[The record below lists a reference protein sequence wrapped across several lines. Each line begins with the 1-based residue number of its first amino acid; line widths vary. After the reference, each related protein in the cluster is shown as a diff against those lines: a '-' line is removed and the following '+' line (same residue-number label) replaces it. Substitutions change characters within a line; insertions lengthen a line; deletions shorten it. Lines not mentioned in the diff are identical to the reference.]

1 MNPAF
6 ILLVII
12 AAILVWVL
20 CVFVFAPLGSVI
32 KKYFNKLNKTINE
45 EDVDKEDP
53 NDGETQDEQR

>member
-12 AAILVWVL
+12 AAMLVWVL
-20 CVFVFAPLGSVI
+20 CVFVFVPLGSVI

-53 NDGETQDEQR
+53 NDGGTQDEQR